1 MDRMNTLIAQIKN
14 VVPKGVKIVATVIF
28 SIGVICMA
36 IFAFMAGVSDAHAT
50 RELPPAPLM
59 SAGALFV
66 GTFIAAWLLTMGYI
80 YADAKRRGM
89 PPVLWVAIA
98 ILIPNM
104 IGIIL
109 YFALRKPLLSACAYC
124 GQGVMPGQ
132 KFCPSCGR
140 EQGTNSPSSPTS
152 NTGSIPLNRQS
163 DGLAQ
168 KSFATG
174 LSLWIVI
181 FATKGMFMHW
191 QHAQVDAGGWLIL
204 AGVCACL
211 VALLPRPVHRQTM

>member
-1 MDRMNTLIAQIKN
+1 MNTLIAQIRN

-50 RELPPAPLM
+50 RGFPPAPLM
-59 SAGALFV
+59 SAGALFF

-109 YFALRKPLLSACAYC
+109 YFFMREPVLEPCPKCHALVRSSFA
-124 GQGVMPGQ
+124 
-132 KFCPSCGR
+132 FCPNCS
-140 EQGTNSPSSPTS
+140 
-152 NTGSIPLNRQS
+152 
-163 DGLAQ
+163 AQ
-168 KSFATG
+168 LRT
-174 LSLWIVI
+174 
-181 FATKGMFMHW
+181 
-191 QHAQVDAGGWLIL
+191 
-204 AGVCACL
+204 AC
-211 VALLPRPVHRQTM
+211 PNCRRPVEPGWNNCAFCGSGLNVTPAAPVG